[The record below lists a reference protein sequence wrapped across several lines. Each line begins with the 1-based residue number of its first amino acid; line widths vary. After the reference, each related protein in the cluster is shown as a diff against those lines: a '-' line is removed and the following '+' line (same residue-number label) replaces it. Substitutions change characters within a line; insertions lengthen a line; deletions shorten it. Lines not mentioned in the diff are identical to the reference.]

1 MRRSLPEG
9 PSLTDAFTTRF
20 GFPRSEV
27 SLANWRLAPYSAWSF
42 HNAAEMVPSAVIAA
56 ADGSEPPAADPSWLL
71 AQTRAGGA
79 QEKIDDFLRRSHT
92 DALVVM
98 KDGKFVADFHAPH
111 HDPRAPH
118 IVFSIS
124 KSLTAILAGMLQ
136 EDGALDPNSPITDH
150 VPEVAGSAYGDA
162 TVRHL
167 LDMAVALDF
176 DESYLDPESDFA
188 RYRRAMLWNPQ
199 LPGRAEEAM
208 LGFLASLKK
217 GAGDHG
223 APFRYRSPNSDLLGI
238 VVERAAGRRY
248 AELMSQRL
256 WKPMG
261 AKADGFVTV
270 DREGTARAA
279 GGVSVTARD
288 LARVGELMRNGGVT
302 GGKRVLPESWVQD
315 TLTGGDADAW
325 RQGDFAHLLE
335 NGRYRNK
342 WYQTGFANGA
352 FFAIGIHGQW
362 LWVDPEAAVVVVRL
376 SSQPEPV
383 DDPLDLECIAL
394 FSRIAE
400 LS

>member
-1 MRRSLPEG
+1 M
-9 PSLTDAFTTRF
+9 TDAFTSRF
-20 GFPRSEV
+20 GFPRNEV
-27 SLANWRLAPYSAWSF
+27 SLANWRLSPYSAWSF
-42 HNAAEMVPSAVIAA
+42 QNAAELVPSATIAA
-56 ADGSEPPAADPSWLL
+56 LNGVETPAADPAWLL
-71 AQTRAGGA
+71 SQKFSTGNGDETIAS
-79 QEKIDDFLRRSHT
+79 FLKRSHT

-111 HDPRAPH
+111 HDARARH

-124 KSLTAILAGMLQ
+124 KSLTAMLAGML
-136 EDGALDPNSPITDH
+136 EEEGLLDPRSPITDH
-150 VPEVAGSAYGDA
+150 VPEIAGSAYGDA

-188 RYRRAMLWNPQ
+188 RYRRLMLWNPQ
-199 LPGRAEEAM
+199 RPDSAEETM

-217 GAGDHG
+217 GQGEHG

-238 VVERAAGRRY
+238 VVERAGRQRY
-248 AELMSQRL
+248 AELMSERL

-261 AKADGFVTV
+261 AKADGSVTV

-288 LARVGELMRNGGVT
+288 LARVGEVMRRGGMA
-302 GGKRVLPESWVQD
+302 GERRVLPERWVRD
-315 TLTGGDADAW
+315 TLTSGDADAW
-325 RQGDFAHLLE
+325 RHGDFAHLLD

-362 LWVDPEAAVVVVRL
+362 LWVDPATEVVITKL

-383 DDPLDLECIAL
+383 DDPLDHESIAL
-394 FSRIAE
+394 YSAIAARF
-400 LS
+400 

>member
-1 MRRSLPEG
+1 M
-9 PSLTDAFTTRF
+9 TDAFTSRF
-20 GFPRSEV
+20 GFSRNEV

-42 HNAAEMVPSAVIAA
+42 QNAAELVPSAIIAA
-56 ADGSEPPAADPSWLL
+56 LDGVETPAADPAWLL
-71 AQTRAGGA
+71 PQKFSTGAGDETIA
-79 QEKIDDFLRRSHT
+79 SFLKRSHT

-98 KDGKFVADFHAPH
+98 KDGIPVADFHAPH
-111 HDPRAPH
+111 HDTRARH

-124 KSLTAILAGMLQ
+124 KSLTAMLAGML
-136 EDGALDPNSPITDH
+136 EEEGLLDPGSRITDH

-176 DESYLDPESDFA
+176 DESYLDPESAFA
-188 RYRRAMLWNPQ
+188 RYRRVMLWNPQ
-199 LPGRAEEAM
+199 LPGRANETM
-208 LGFLASLKK
+208 IGFLASLKK
-217 GAGDHG
+217 GQGEHG

-238 VVERAAGRRY
+238 VVERAGRQRY
-248 AELMSQRL
+248 GELMSERL

-288 LARVGELMRNGGVT
+288 LGRVGEVMRCGGMA
-302 GGKRVLPESWVQD
+302 GERRVLPEKWVQD
-315 TLTGGDADAW
+315 TLSGGDHDAW
-325 RQGDFAHLLE
+325 RQGDFAHLLK
-335 NGRYRNK
+335 NGRYRSK
-342 WYQTGFANGA
+342 WYQTGFASGA

-362 LWVDPEAAVVVVRL
+362 LWVDPQAAVVIVRL

-383 DDPLDLECIAL
+383 DDPLDLDCIVL
-394 FSRIAE
+394 FSAIAAWV
-400 LS
+400 